1 MTGCKSPV
9 NVEISGGA
17 RRRVVHMNRITGMH
31 RFQPAMQLSMEDALT
46 EENQGG
52 SLQWQTPQVDHE
64 IHDVM
69 PTEKRQPRNLPVLVP
84 VGDHVAE
91 DPEEV
96 PRRYPLRVRH
106 RPDYF

>member
-1 MTGCKSPV
+1 
-9 NVEISGGA
+9 
-17 RRRVVHMNRITGMH
+17 MNRIRH
-31 RFQPAMQLSMEDALT
+31 RFQPAMQLPMEDALT

-52 SLQWQTPQVDHE
+52 SPQWQAPQVNHE

-69 PTEKRQPRNLPVLVP
+69 LTEKHQPEGLPVLVP
-84 VGDHVAE
+84 AEDHVAE

-96 PRRYPLRVRH
+96 PRRYPQRVRH

>member
-1 MTGCKSPV
+1 MSTFQ
-9 NVEISGGA
+9 VELG
-17 RRRVVHMNRITGMH
+17 VVHMNRIRH
-31 RFQPAMQLSMEDALT
+31 RFQPAMQLPMEDALT

-52 SLQWQTPQVDHE
+52 SLQWQAPHVDHE

-69 PTEKRQPRNLPVLVP
+69 PTEKHQPEDLPVLVP
-84 VGDHVAE
+84 AEDHVAE

-106 RPDYF
+106 